1 MNKVAEAA
9 VAYRSQNPLKKV
21 FSEKH
26 QTKVIPVFQWSSYQK
41 IDAIK
46 EGISKEELENL
57 KEQTGLDYDTLAKVL
72 SVAKATLHNKKGKA
86 KFDTYVSERLLLL
99 ADVYSYGYQVFENKE
114 GFNQWMKTE
123 NRALGN
129 VSPLE
134 LLDTLYGI
142 EEVKHLIGRIEYGV
156 YS

>member
-1 MNKVAEAA
+1 MNKVEEAA

-21 FSEKH
+21 FAEKH
-26 QTKVIPVFQWSSYQK
+26 KAKVIPVFQWSSYQK

-57 KEQTGLDYDTLAKVL
+57 KEQTALDYDTLAKVL

-86 KFDTYVSERLLLL
+86 KFDLSVSERLLLL
-99 ADVYSYGYQVFENKE
+99 ADIYSYGYEVFENKE
-114 GFNQWMKTE
+114 RFNHWMKSANT
-123 NRALGN
+123 ALGG
-129 VSPLE
+129 VTPLN
-134 LLDTLYGI
+134 LLDTLYGM

>member
-1 MNKVAEAA
+1 MNKLEEAA
-9 VAYRSQNPLKKV
+9 IAYRSQNPLKKV
-21 FSEKH
+21 FLQEHKA
-26 QTKVIPVFQWSSYQK
+26 KVIPVFQWSSYQK
-41 IDAIK
+41 IDLIK

-86 KFDTYVSERLLLL
+86 KFDKYVSERLLLL
-99 ADVYSYGYQVFENKE
+99 ADIYSYGYEVFENKE
-114 GFNQWMKTE
+114 GFNQWMKNT
-123 NRALGN
+123 NTALGG
-129 VSPLE
+129 VAPLQ
-134 LLDTLYGI
+134 LLDTLYGM

>member
-1 MNKVAEAA
+1 MTKVEEAA
-9 VAYRSQNPLKKV
+9 IKYRTLNPLKKV
-21 FSEKH
+21 SAEKS
-26 QTKVIPVFQWSSYQK
+26 KVIPVYKWSSYKK
-41 IDAIK
+41 IDIIK

-57 KEQTGLDYDTLAKVL
+57 KDQTGLDYDTLAKVL

-86 KFDTYVSERLLLL
+86 KFDTSVSERILLL
-99 ADVYSYGYQVFENKE
+99 ADIYSYGYEVFGEKE
-114 GFNQWMKTE
+114 RFNSWMKSE
-123 NRALGN
+123 NTSLGG
-129 VSPLE
+129 VAPLQ

>member
-1 MNKVAEAA
+1 MNKVEEAA
-9 VAYRSQNPLKKV
+9 VAYRSQNPLQKV

-26 QTKVIPVFQWSSYQK
+26 KTEVIPVFQWSSYQK

-57 KEQTGLDYDTLAKVL
+57 KEQTGLDYDTIAKVL

-86 KFDTYVSERLLLL
+86 KFDMSTSERLLLL
-99 ADVYSYGYQVFENKE
+99 ADIYSYGYQVFENKE
-114 GFNQWMKTE
+114 GFNQWMKQT
-123 NRALGN
+123 NTALGG
-129 VSPLE
+129 VTPLQ
-134 LLDTLYGI
+134 LLDTLYGM

>member
-1 MNKVAEAA
+1 MGKVEEAA
-9 VAYRSQNPLKKV
+9 VQYRTMNPLKKV
-21 FSEKH
+21 GTERTR
-26 QTKVIPVFQWSSYQK
+26 TKVIPVYMWSSYQK

-72 SVAKATLHNKKGKA
+72 SVAKATLHNKKGKD
-86 KFDTYVSERLLLL
+86 KFDLSISERILLL
-99 ADVYSYGYQVFENKE
+99 ADIYSYGYQVFENKDR
-114 GFNQWMKTE
+114 FNNWMKASNTS
-123 NRALGN
+123 LGSS
-129 VSPLE
+129 SPIQ
-134 LLDTLYGI
+134 LLDTLYGM